1 MAGTGVNGDSV
12 RHTHLDSLRAAL
24 MILGIVIHG
33 GLVYI
38 TDQFWLVA
46 SEQVSRFFDYLVL
59 AIHAFRMPAFF
70 LLSGFLF
77 ALVLS
82 RSQSRPFFRS
92 RSRRILIPLFSIGLA
107 LNLLQILAFRLL
119 GAEHDRI
126 QLNPADCDSIADMVN
141 GCWTIHLW
149 FLVHLFYYFL
159 LGWPLTRLMRR
170 MPQVNL
176 PGPRPLLWP
185 VSILFLVFLG
195 QATLS
200 LSYRGVFDFTLYLPL
215 VQTDGRFT
223 DGRFYYYLPFF
234 LFGVV
239 LAFSREN
246 PATWNRFGA
255 FPLLLMTASWVLLLS
270 LFNPDTDSVQSFLR
284 DGRYQIWL
292 FFAVAFQTTA
302 FLVVISARLPR
313 PSPRSARYL
322 ADAALTIYL
331 VHHILIFG
339 AALVLVHTNLPIGV
353 QFLALIGMVSL
364 LSWAVHHYGVNKSR
378 LAGYLVNGR
387 IT

>member
-1 MAGTGVNGDSV
+1 MTGTGVNGDSV

-24 MILGIVIHG
+24 MILGIVVHG
-33 GLVYI
+33 GFVYI
-38 TDQFWLVA
+38 TDQSWLAA

-107 LNLLQILAFRLL
+107 LNLLQILAFELL
-119 GAEHDRI
+119 GTEHGRV
-126 QLNPADCDSIADMVN
+126 QLNPTDCDSIADIVH

-159 LGWPLTRLMRR
+159 LGWPLTRLMKR
-170 MPQVNL
+170 MPQANL
-176 PGPRPLLWP
+176 PGPRSLLWP
-185 VSILFLVFLG
+185 ASILFLVFLG

-200 LSYRGVFDFTLYLPL
+200 LSYRGVFDFTMYLPL
-215 VQTDGRFT
+215 VQTDGHFT

-234 LFGVV
+234 LFGIV
-239 LAFSREN
+239 LAFSRDN

-255 FPLLLMTASWVLLLS
+255 FPLLLMTVSWVLLLS

-284 DGRYQIWL
+284 GGRYQIWL

-339 AALVLVHTNLPIGV
+339 AALVLGNTNLPIGV
-353 QFLALIGMVSL
+353 QFLALISMVSL
-364 LSWAVHHYGVNKSR
+364 LSWALHHYGVNKSR
-378 LAGYLVNGR
+378 WAGYMVNGR